1 MTPLPTILLCTQD
14 PDLER
19 RAKGYLHDIAV
30 VHGVEDLENADRLLQ
45 QESAQVLTVDLR
57 SIGNGGRLARA
68 VKQWQESV
76 VVALGHP
83 RSEPLLEAQGLG
95 LYATEDVGCDKMR
108 FQSVIRSALGHLEVV
123 RENRILR
130 TQATAQPAPLRAADT
145 TPGVVRVERGDSP
158 LPLRH
163 FSRAFRHFENVDVM
177 LERIVE
183 GVAAATMVTRVGIYS
198 VVRNTGTYRL
208 RADLRCFD
216 ETRRLEFKEEDP
228 FVRWLEKNAH
238 LVSRANLD
246 HVRSTQERSMLQRT
260 LDRFGAEVIVPLHAR
275 GRIIGWLFVGH
286 RATGLPFG
294 YGDLEDLTVAADHIS
309 TTLENALLYEEVAI
323 QKSLAETLLHS
334 LPTGIVAVDDQGIVR
349 WFSTAA
355 QAILVIQPDQVVGQ
369 PVEVLGSRIADA
381 LRSALQ
387 GEIEEF
393 PQAWTDPLTRRAIS
407 LQSRQLGTPRE
418 CLGAVAMIQDIT
430 QQRALQE
437 KQEQL
442 ERAQFWNEL
451 AASMSHEIRNPL
463 VAIKTFAQLLPERY
477 GDAEFRADFSKLV
490 SMEVDRLNSIIDQ
503 INEFAHPPRLQFQP
517 LDIRKPLKKGLE
529 AALPPEARG
538 RIRVAAS
545 VEDAIPHVWADEKA
559 LTDCFAHLIRNSV
572 ESIAQKKDAEI
583 VVEAGRMSQADDA
596 GVIVTI
602 RDNGMGIPQPL
613 LDKVFSPFCT
623 TKARGMGLGLPIV
636 KRTVIDHN
644 GRVQI
649 DSTQKGTSVT
659 IMLPTS
665 ETKEDREEA
674 KAES

>member
-1 MTPLPTILLCTQD
+1 LSELPTVLLCTQD
-14 PDLER
+14 PDLAQ
-19 RAKGYLHDIAV
+19 RARGYLHAIADV
-30 VHGVEDLENADRLLQ
+30 RGVESLEQADRVLQ
-45 QESAQVLTVDLR
+45 QGGSQVLTVDLR
-57 SIGNGGRLARA
+57 GIGQQDRLARSLR
-68 VKQWQESV
+68 KWPESV
-76 VVALGHP
+76 IIALGRP
-83 RSEPLLEAQGLG
+83 RSEPLIEAQRLG
-95 LYATEDVGCDKMR
+95 LYATEDVACDMLR
-108 FQSVIRSALGHLEVV
+108 FQAVVRSALGHLDIL
-123 RENRILR
+123 RENRMLREQAVAAPRQVQILDAG
-130 TQATAQPAPLRAADT
+130 QASR
-145 TPGVVRVERGDSP
+145 GERMDSP

-183 GVAAATMVTRVGIYS
+183 GVAAATMVTRVGIFS
-198 VVRNTGTYRL
+198 VVRNAGAYKL
-208 RADLRCFD
+208 RAELRCLD
-216 ETRRLEFKEEDP
+216 ETKRLEFRDDDP

-246 HVRSTQERSMLQRT
+246 HVRNTQERQLLLQT
-260 LDRFGAEVIVPLHAR
+260 LDRFGAEVVVPLHAR

-334 LPTGIVAVDDQGIVR
+334 LPTGIVAVDEQGIVR

-355 QAILVIQPDQVVGQ
+355 QLILVMKPEQVVGQ
-369 PVEVLGSRIADA
+369 PVEVLGSRLADA

-387 GEIEEF
+387 GDVAEF

-407 LQSRQLGTPRE
+407 LQSRQLGGERE

-463 VAIKTFAQLLPERY
+463 VAIKTFAQLLPDRY
-477 GDAEFRADFSKLV
+477 NDTEFRAEFSKLV

-517 LDIRKPLKKGLE
+517 VDIRRPLKKSLE
-529 AALPPEARG
+529 SALPATERG
-538 RIRVAAS
+538 RIRIAAS
-545 VEDAIPHVWADEKA
+545 VEDAIPQVWADEKA

-572 ESIAQKKDAEI
+572 ESISQRKDAEI
-583 VVEAGRMSQADDA
+583 VVEAGRLSQDDDA
-596 GVIVTI
+596 GVVVTI
-602 RDNGMGIPQPL
+602 RDNGVGIPQPL

-649 DSTQKGTSVT
+649 DSNQKGTSVT
-659 IMLPTS
+659 IMLPTA
-665 ETKEDREEA
+665 EKKEEVEKDGVMG
-674 KAES
+674 